1 MKKANTRIPEIT
13 IKENTWL
20 TVKDPS
26 SSGPKV
32 GATVGKLVVELGVGD
47 NVGAVVFGD
56 EVVGAVVFGDEVVGA
71 VVYGDIV
78 VGKDVVGLNVG
89 LVVFGDI
96 VVGSAVT
103 FGVGLTV
110 GVIVGLV
117 VFGGTGDKLGCV
129 EFDSA
134 FLFIRVL
141 MLLLI
146 VVADDST
153 FMILECILCALDMA
167 IGLVHIE
174 RNKNDNKLW

>member
-47 NVGAVVFGD
+47 N
-56 EVVGAVVFGDEVVGA
+56 VGAVVFGDEVVGA

-167 IGLVHIE
+167 IGLAHIE

>member
-1 MKKANTRIPEIT
+1 MNTNVPFYTYIT

-56 EVVGAVVFGDEVVGA
+56 EVVGAVV
-71 VVYGDIV
+71 YGDIV
-78 VGKDVVGLNVG
+78 VGKDVVGLNVGLNVG

-153 FMILECILCALDMA
+153 FIILECILCALDMA

>member
-47 NVGAVVFGD
+47 N
-56 EVVGAVVFGDEVVGA
+56 VGAVVFGDEVVGA

-153 FMILECILCALDMA
+153 FIILECILCALDMA

>member
-32 GATVGKLVVELGVGD
+32 GATVGKSVVELGVGD

-56 EVVGAVVFGDEVVGA
+56 EVVGAVV
-71 VVYGDIV
+71 YGDKV

-103 FGVGLTV
+103 FGVGLNV

-167 IGLVHIE
+167 MGLVHIE
-174 RNKNDNKLW
+174 INKNDNKLW

>member
-47 NVGAVVFGD
+47 N
-56 EVVGAVVFGDEVVGA
+56 VGAVVFGDEVVGA

-117 VFGGTGDKLGCV
+117 VFGGTGDTLGCV

-167 IGLVHIE
+167 IGLVHIK